1 MPTITIG
8 HRDLCALTDL
18 QMTIEEIKQRLFLM
32 KCEAE
37 VLGVA
42 DRETALSVEVAADRI
57 DLLSVEGIAR
67 EIKGLTGVELGPPNY
82 PVTHSNIIVELDS
95 RVQPIR
101 PFSYCAI
108 VEGVKLD
115 KVTYHSLMQLQER
128 LHESHCR
135 GRRKGAIGVYNLD
148 TLRPPM
154 RYTALPPKEIRFTP
168 LILESYSIDSQE
180 FASSERFGEMNAK
193 EILTK
198 HPAGIKYGD
207 LIASLPEFPLLM
219 DSKGQILA
227 MPPIINSEETRIVME
242 TPETRGTRNL
252 FIDVSGFDEKI
263 LSQALNVIVTSLAE
277 RGGTIK
283 TVTMVYPDREVM
295 SPDLIP
301 QTMELKI
308 EHANNLIGLSLNSQ
322 EMIECLEMMR
332 LRVLTEKDDFLEV
345 EIPAYR
351 ADFLHEYDLIEDIA
365 IAYGY
370 DRLIPILPKVV
381 TTGKETE
388 KSVLI
393 RDVRDIMVGLG
404 FIELANYVMTN
415 EEILFDRMEL
425 PRKPV
430 VEVLNPK
437 PARFTVLRNWLL
449 PGAMHFLE
457 ANIEYPYP
465 QKVFEVGDIVLLDES
480 EETKT
485 RTVLNVAGAICNP
498 KGAELSEIY
507 GVVNSLLTNLGV
519 NYILSDKTHKS
530 FIPGRVFAITVGQ
543 DEVGFF
549 GELHPQVYSVNFQ
562 IRKPV
567 ACFELELWKLFP
579 V

>member
-82 PVTHSNIIVELDS
+82 PVTQSNLVVELDS
-95 RVQPIR
+95 RVQSIR

-108 VEGVKLD
+108 VEEVKLD
-115 KVTYHSLMQLQER
+115 EVTYHSLMQLQER

-148 TLRPPM
+148 SLRPPM

-168 LILESYSIDSQE
+168 LMLESHMIDSKGL
-180 FASSERFGEMNAK
+180 ASSERFGEMNAL

-227 MPPIINSEETRIVME
+227 MPPIINSEETRVVME
-242 TPETRGTRNL
+242 TLETRGTRNL

-283 TVTMVYPDREVM
+283 TVTMVYPVRIER
-295 SPDLIP
+295 LCP
-301 QTMELKI
+301 QT
-308 EHANNLIGLSLNSQ
+308 
-322 EMIECLEMMR
+322 
-332 LRVLTEKDDFLEV
+332 
-345 EIPAYR
+345 
-351 ADFLHEYDLIEDIA
+351 
-365 IAYGY
+365 
-370 DRLIPILPKVV
+370 
-381 TTGKETE
+381 
-388 KSVLI
+388 
-393 RDVRDIMVGLG
+393 
-404 FIELANYVMTN
+404 
-415 EEILFDRMEL
+415 
-425 PRKPV
+425 
-430 VEVLNPK
+430 
-437 PARFTVLRNWLL
+437 
-449 PGAMHFLE
+449 
-457 ANIEYPYP
+457 
-465 QKVFEVGDIVLLDES
+465 
-480 EETKT
+480 
-485 RTVLNVAGAICNP
+485 
-498 KGAELSEIY
+498 
-507 GVVNSLLTNLGV
+507 
-519 NYILSDKTHKS
+519 
-530 FIPGRVFAITVGQ
+530 
-543 DEVGFF
+543 
-549 GELHPQVYSVNFQ
+549 
-562 IRKPV
+562 
-567 ACFELELWKLFP
+567 
-579 V
+579 